1 MHNMDY
7 RYAKLTRDAIAD
19 RLDRYKTKNKK

>member
-1 MHNMDY
+1 MDY